1 LSAFSAKCFYA
12 QLSRSLSLFIGA
24 SYYYIIVNLAA
35 HFLIMPANANRQFL
49 DFEKPIKD
57 LIDEIENMKHRQEKT
72 KLNLSDTIEKLEQT
86 ILQRRK
92 EITANL
98 TSWQRVQLS
107 RHPDRP
113 YTLKYIDKMTSNFIE
128 LYGDRNV
135 KDDRAMV
142 GGFASLD
149 GETVMVIG
157 QQKGINTKMRQLRN
171 FGMANPEGYRKALR
185 LMRLAEKFNKPVI
198 TLIDTPGAYPGLEA
212 EERGQGEAIARN
224 IYEMIRLKVPVICVI
239 IGEGASGGAL
249 GIGVGDKVFMME
261 NTWYTVISPESCSS
275 ILWRSW
281 EKKEIAAEQLKLTAE
296 KMLGFGLI
304 DGIIPEP
311 VGGAHWDYSEAAR
324 ILKDYLVPVIKE
336 LKNVPADERVNNRIE
351 KFGKMG
357 FWEEVS

>member
-1 LSAFSAKCFYA
+1 LRE
-12 QLSRSLSLFIGA
+12 QVL
-24 SYYYIIVNLAA
+24 
-35 HFLIMPANANRQFL
+35 
-49 DFEKPIKD
+49 EKRRE
-57 LIDEIENMKHRQEKT
+57 LTQ
-72 KLNLSDTIEKLEQT
+72 NLS
-86 ILQRRK
+86 
-92 EITANL
+92 
-98 TSWQRVQLS
+98 SWQRVQLS

-113 YTLKYIDKMTSNFIE
+113 YTLKYIDKMTTRFLE
-128 LYGDRNV
+128 LFGDRTV
-135 KDDRAMV
+135 KDDKAMV

-157 QQKGINTKMRQLRN
+157 QQKGINTKTRQLRN

-198 TLIDTPGAYPGLEA
+198 TLIDTPGAFPGLEA

-281 EKKEIAAEQLKLTAE
+281 DKKEVAAEQLKLTAD
-296 KMLGFGLI
+296 KMLNFGLI

-311 VGGAHWDYSEAAR
+311 AGGAHWDYDEAAQL
-324 ILKDYLVPVIKE
+324 LKEYLIPVLKE
-336 LKNVPADERVNNRIE
+336 LKQIPADKRVNDRIE

-357 FWEEVS
+357 FWEEV